1 MAGALTAF
9 GFGFF
14 YFVGAIPAGVAAHA
28 PLWIAGLAAWLGYSA
43 GGLVILVAGAPI
55 RAWITRKLKI
65 NSRPDPSKFF
75 WRIWHRFGLWGLA
88 LLAPISVGPQ
98 VTAILALAMGE
109 PPRKIQLAISLGI
122 IPWLLLSGYL
132 TSLGFNIF
140 K

>member
-1 MAGALTAF
+1 MAGVLTSLSL
-9 GFGFF
+9 GFF

-28 PLWIAGLAAWLGYSA
+28 PLWIAALAAWLGYCA
-43 GGLVILVAGAPI
+43 GGLVILVAGAPL
-55 RAWITRKLKI
+55 RAWMTRKLKI
-65 NSRPDPSKFF
+65 NPTPNPSKFF